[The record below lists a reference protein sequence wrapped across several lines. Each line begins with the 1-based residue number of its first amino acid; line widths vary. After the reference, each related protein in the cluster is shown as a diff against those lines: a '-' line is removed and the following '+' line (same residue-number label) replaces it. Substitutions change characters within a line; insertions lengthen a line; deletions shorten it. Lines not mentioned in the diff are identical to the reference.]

1 MRVPTLTALLFL
13 VWIATVGVPHAAAAD
28 GETTAVYAGST
39 ASPVAAGRVAE
50 ALSLVRPAVNLSEAP
65 WHLDELAP
73 PGTLVAP
80 GVELILCNGDSLDK
94 AAYLEKVS
102 SLSAA
107 VWEVEDLDPLFD
119 AAHAS
124 QACLTEAVAAKD
136 LARVSFVE
144 GVMAFELGRPDAA
157 ADAFRQVFAMDLGF
171 PWDGQFGPGARASF
185 DAVGAEVGSTAMLQL
200 QVFAAPDVPV
210 AIDGA
215 TVETTEILLS
225 AGHHLIQVGEGA
237 DLRTALVV
245 LQHPNTVVVDADAL
259 HHTVVGD
266 ADPSAAAVLFGALG
280 EEAPGYLV
288 AMGDNKGAWRWDAAT
303 LSLEPLTLS
312 KAAQAALD
320 PPSDDGKKRPG
331 PATPILIAVGAGLVA
346 GGSVVAAV
354 MNSDLDDFGQAVE
367 TGELFPFPAPDAAN
381 PGDYALYQEW
391 EGKVNQLG
399 AGYAMIAVGGVAL
412 LASIPVGLLTAQSSN
427 RKVAFGAAILTDRED
442 DAVEGFVFTI
452 NLR

>member
-1 MRVPTLTALLFL
+1 LRVPILTLLIL
-13 VWIATVGVPHAAAAD
+13 VLVGAVEVSAAD
-28 GETTAVYAGST
+28 GDAAAVYAGSA

-50 ALSLVRPAVNLSEAP
+50 ALSLVRPAVSLSEAP
-65 WHLDELAP
+65 RHLDELAP

-80 GVELILCNGDSLDK
+80 GAELIQCEGDALDT
-94 AAYLEKVS
+94 AAYLDKVS
-102 SLSAA
+102 SLSEA

-124 QACLTEAVAAKD
+124 QACLTEAVAARD

-157 ADAFRQVFAMDLGF
+157 AAAFRQVFAMDLGF

-200 QVFAAPDVPV
+200 QVFAAPGVPV

-215 TVETTEILLS
+215 TVETAEILLS

-245 LQHPNTVVVDADAL
+245 LQHKNTVIVDADAL
-259 HHTVVGD
+259 HHAVIED
-266 ADPSAAAVLFGALG
+266 AAPSAAAVLFGALG
-280 EEAPGYLV
+280 EGAPGYLV
-288 AMGDNKGAWRWDAAT
+288 AMGDTKQAWRWDAAT
-303 LSLEPLTLS
+303 QSLEPLILP
-312 KAAQAALD
+312 KAAQTALA
-320 PPSDDGKKRPG
+320 PPTDDGKKRPG

-346 GGSVVAAV
+346 GGSVIAGVT
-354 MNSDLDDFGQAVE
+354 NNDLDDFGQAVE
-367 TGELFPFPAPDAAN
+367 AGERFPFPAPDAAN
-381 PGDYALYQEW
+381 PEDYALYQEW

-412 LASIPVGLLTAQSSN
+412 LASIPVGLLTAQPSN
-427 RKVAFGAAILTDRED
+427 RKVAFGAAILTDREA
-442 DAVEGFVFTI
+442 DAVQGFMFTI